1 MIIRSLRP
9 CALRIKGV
17 RYVSASRDP
26 LRKNASVP
34 RRNHNP
40 SARPQDASSQPPDT
54 PSSVPTP
61 PSVSETLAAADPA
74 HNNLLAPVHI
84 PEDPNAIIKSQH
96 PATKLLANSGL
107 VVQRQIEMMNLFLGF
122 EQANRY
128 VIMDA
133 QGNHVGYMAEHD
145 GGFGKAMGRQWFRTH
160 RAFTTHVFDREQKEV
175 LRVWFLNHAT
185 FSRVRLLTASSS
197 IDHSPGSILVSASM
211 TLSNPPQ
218 TTQLLTLPRPPSLH
232 QPSTPQAKLLAKSP
246 TCPLMQCA

>member
-1 MIIRSLRP
+1 MIVRSLGP
-9 CALRIKGV
+9 CARRISGV

-26 LRKNASVP
+26 LRKKVSP
-34 RRNHNP
+34 QSRTPSP
-40 SARPQDASSQPPDT
+40 SARPLNSSSSSTSSDT
-54 PSSVPTP
+54 PSDSPKP

-74 HNNLLAPVHI
+74 SNNLLAPVHI
-84 PEDPNAIIKSQH
+84 PEDSHAIIKSQH
-96 PATKLLANSGL
+96 PATRLLANSGL

-175 LRVWFLNHAT
+175 LRV
-185 FSRVRLLTASSS
+185 
-197 IDHSPGSILVSASM
+197 
-211 TLSNPPQ
+211 
-218 TTQLLTLPRPPSLH
+218 
-232 QPSTPQAKLLAKSP
+232 
-246 TCPLMQCA
+246 C